1 MIQEDKDYCDLKTVL
16 KLKSLGMNVYTSF
29 KGIDVIKN
37 ISIYEVLKWL
47 REEKNLYICPSVI
60 TDYQDDWQYSDI
72 VYWSFI
78 VVNIESGDSI
88 YREYEHKDEKRFES
102 YELAAIAGIEYVIDN
117 LI

>member
-47 REEKNLYICPSVI
+47 REEKKIYLYMDIDNEGWFFEIKCLKTRFMVN
-60 TDYQDDWQYSDI
+60 TDFFERYSTHEQA
-72 VYWSFI
+72 V
-78 VVNIESGDSI
+78 
-88 YREYEHKDEKRFES
+88 
-102 YELAAIAGIEYVIDN
+102 IAGINWTLDN